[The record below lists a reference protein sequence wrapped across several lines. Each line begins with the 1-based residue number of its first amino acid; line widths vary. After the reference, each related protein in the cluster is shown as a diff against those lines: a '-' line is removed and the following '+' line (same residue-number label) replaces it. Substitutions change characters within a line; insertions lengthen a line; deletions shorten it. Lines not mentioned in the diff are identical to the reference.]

1 MSGKGKV
8 AVVTGASSG
17 IGKATAEK
25 LAREGF
31 RLAIIARREDRL
43 EMLADQIRMEGGKV
57 ISLPIDLADETEC
70 STIVERVRS
79 ALGPVDVLVNN
90 AGVGWYG
97 YSDKMPWDLA
107 RQMIEVNIASLTKLT
122 LLFLGEMKAR
132 GVGHIINI
140 GSIAGSIPSQG
151 VALYSATKAFVDAL
165 TTSLYRELTGT
176 DVKISVVR
184 AGAVATAFYDV
195 ASSSPSSPRIPV
207 DWLAIRPE
215 TVANRVWD
223 LIERPMRIIYVP
235 RILRIVPWIELT
247 LGWLMD
253 RIGPLLLKAQVKK
266 KLSDSPME
274 EESERA
280 RW

>member
-1 MSGKGKV
+1 VVGRGKV

-31 RLAIIARREDRL
+31 RLALIARRKDRL
-43 EMLADQIRMEGGKV
+43 EELAENIRKEGGEA
-57 ISLPIDLADETEC
+57 ITLPTDLADETEC
-70 STIVERVRS
+70 SVVIERVK
-79 ALGPVDVLVNN
+79 ALVGPVDVLVNN
-90 AGVGWYG
+90 AGLGWYG
-97 YSDKMPWDLA
+97 YSDKMPWDTA

-122 LLFLGEMKAR
+122 LLFLGEMKER
-132 GVGHIINI
+132 GNGHIINI

-176 DVKISVVR
+176 NVKVSVVR

-195 ASSSPSSPRIPV
+195 ASKGPSSPRIPV

-215 TVANRVWD
+215 TVADRVWD
-223 LIERPMRIIYVP
+223 LIKRPSRIIYVP
-235 RILRIVPWIELT
+235 RILRVVPWIELT
-247 LGWLMD
+247 FGWLMD
-253 RIGPLLLKAQVKK
+253 RIGPLLLKVQMRGT
-266 KLSDSPME
+266 D
-274 EESERA
+274 RDD
-280 RW
+280 RNN